1 MFKDLMDKAK
11 DKLDDFG
18 IDGIDDIKKLAES
31 PAAKQ
36 GLNALIGFLE
46 KNDKDTVVKVLKSI
60 VK

>member
-1 MFKDLMDKAK
+1 MLKGLADFAK

-36 GLNALIGFLE
+36 GLNALISFLE